1 MSNDARM
8 VAFLEAR
15 ITDYE
20 KKMDRALGIS
30 KKNFGGISNQAQSL
44 EKQVSK
50 SMNNT
55 AQVVSS
61 LNGPLAGLS
70 SKFSSFG
77 NVVSR
82 TGMFTGTALTAIGG
96 LSLAATKAIS
106 AFARFETQFLTT
118 EQMIRATG
126 GAAGKTA
133 ADIERLSQQIGL
145 STLITR
151 EEARATANKL
161 LSYVSISGETFD
173 RTMRAAQDLAT
184 VGFGS
189 METAA
194 IQLATALDDPE
205 KGLIAL
211 SRSGFTFS
219 EQQKKMIKGFV
230 DLGQV
235 GEAQNVILKEIED
248 QVGGAGAA
256 AGGGLAGAW
265 DNLSE
270 TTGIV
275 LEQWGEAISKAIKLK
290 EAIGGLSDAMGTL
303 RLKQDPGPSF
313 ESSLSEVER
322 EALRVAR
329 QRDQEEVAKYGRVG
343 FNEPM
348 FKSNPNFRKNLVDEV
363 AAQKEKEKNDA
374 LEGFIEQERK
384 AAARTRE
391 QIALEKEAGEVL
403 KRAKEEG
410 VVLTRTQAEAQAK
423 VNLRLGEE
431 SGAVKKTV
439 DEFTKRQQSVSDTIR
454 LYELEAEVMTGLT
467 DTTLT
472 YNEALEMTKVISEL
486 LLVAEK
492 EGVVITDEKRAKIE
506 ELAAAQVEANRQFE
520 EAAKKYKDAS
530 KALEDIDKEGSNAMK
545 TLISDLSKSKSA
557 SDALANAL
565 SRVGDRLIDIGINGI
580 FDALSPKAGGG
591 GGILSAIKGLF
602 GFRAEG
608 GGVQKGKPYIVGER
622 RPEIF
627 VPDSAGRIVPRVPQ
641 QAQASAAP
649 VINVITQP
657 GMTTE
662 QRRSRRGGQDIVDV
676 IVKTTGQ
683 TYGLVRP
690 PTRT

>member
-30 KKNFGGISNQAQSL
+30 KKNFGGISNQAQAL
-44 EKQVSK
+44 EKKVAS
-50 SMNNT
+50 SMSNT
-55 AQVVSS
+55 AQVIST
-61 LNGPLAGLS
+61 LHGPLGGVAS
-70 SKFSSFG
+70 RFSSFG
-77 NVVSR
+77 STVSR
-82 TGMFTGTALTAIGG
+82 TGLIAGTLTTAIGG
-96 LSLAATKAIS
+96 LTFAATKAIS
-106 AFARFETQFLTT
+106 AFTLFETQSLTT
-118 EQMIRATG
+118 QQVIRATG

-133 ADIERLSQQIGL
+133 TDIERLSQEIAL
-145 STLITR
+145 VTLASR
-151 EEARATANKL
+151 EGARSAANQL
-161 LSYVSISGETFD
+161 LTFKSVTGDTFD
-173 RTMRAAQDLAT
+173 RTMRVAQDLAA
-184 VGFGS
+184 VGFGTIES
-189 METAA
+189 AA
-194 IQLATALDDPE
+194 VQLGKALEDPIQGISQLRE
-205 KGLIAL
+205 VGV
-211 SRSGFTFS
+211 SFS
-219 EQQKKMIKGFV
+219 AQQRKIIKDFV
-230 DLGQV
+230 DMGNV
-235 GEAQNVILKEIED
+235 AEAQKEILKAVEG

-265 DNLSE
+265 DTLSE

-290 EAIGGLSDAMGTL
+290 EAIGGLSEAIGTL
-303 RLKQDPGPSF
+303 RLKQDSGPSF
-313 ESSLSEVER
+313 ESTLSEVER
-322 EALRVAR
+322 EALRIAR

-363 AAQKEKEKNDA
+363 TAQKEKEKNDA

-410 VVLTRTQAEAQAK
+410 VVLTRDQAEAQAK

-439 DEFTKRQQSVSDTIR
+439 DEFTKRQQSVTDTIR

-530 KALEDIDKEGSNAMK
+530 KALESIDKEGSNAMK
-545 TLISDLSKSKSA
+545 TLISDLSRGKSA
-557 SDALANAL
+557 SEALAGAL
-565 SRVGDRLIDIGINGI
+565 SKVGDKLLDIAFDGI
-580 FDALSPKAGGG
+580 FGGIGKSGG
-591 GGILSAIKGLF
+591 GGILGSIGKFF

-608 GGVQKGKPYIVGER
+608 GNVEKGKPYIVGER
-622 RPEIF
+622 RPELF

-641 QAQASAAP
+641 QSGGGSGGT
-649 VINVITQP
+649 VVNITTP
-657 GMTTE
+657 AGDKVE
-662 QRRSRRGGQDIVDV
+662 QQRSRRGGQDIVDV
-676 IVKTTGQ
+676 VIKRTGQ
-683 TYGLVRP
+683 TYGLKRP